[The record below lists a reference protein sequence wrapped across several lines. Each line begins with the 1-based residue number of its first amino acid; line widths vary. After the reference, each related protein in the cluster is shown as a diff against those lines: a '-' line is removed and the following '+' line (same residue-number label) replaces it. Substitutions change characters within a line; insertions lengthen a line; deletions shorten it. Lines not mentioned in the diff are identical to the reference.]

1 MSYRRPPPRAWP
13 LLAATALLMLF
24 GGNTVILSE
33 DQKDDRA
40 DEVGLS
46 LAAVGLV
53 ILGSWLTV
61 ELRRL
66 LNEDR
71 EGDDDVED

>member
-13 LLAATALLMLF
+13 LLAATALLLLF
-24 GGNTVILSE
+24 GGITVILSE
-33 DQKDDRA
+33 EQQDDRA

-71 EGDDDVED
+71 EGDDDAED